1 MRRVFSLRVVL
12 AALLL
17 LAVLGCVRS
26 NLVDP
31 EYRKAYSRLVRPV
44 FTPDT
49 WWQLLAGEE
58 ILQTGSVP
66 RVDSY
71 SFTVAGHEWVAY
83 QWLGEVLMALT
94 HHLGGLQGLVA
105 LTLVLSAV
113 LMFLLY
119 YLAWQR
125 CGNVFA
131 AFLAC
136 VLVMPLLVVS
146 FTLRPQVLG
155 YAFFLITLICLERFR
170 RGEARALWLL
180 PPVFLLWVNIH
191 GTFLFGL
198 LVLGLYWVSG
208 LVEFRCGFL
217 TAQRW
222 SLRQRRHLL
231 VVILLSIVA
240 LTLTP
245 YGTRL
250 AAYPLELS
258 LLQPLN
264 VGLISEWQ
272 PVPLDVWW
280 GKWAG
285 LLLLLFLFGQVIFP
299 LSWRV
304 EEMALLLGAGY
315 AGFVHQRMI
324 VVLALVLAPFLA
336 VALAPP
342 VAGLARWT
350 RNYRPAREYLA
361 LNVGVLVLIAALT
374 VVFLPSRQEI
384 DQAIAGHYPR
394 GAVEYLRRHPVEAPM
409 LNVLHWGGYLTWE
422 LGPEHKVFIDSRI
435 DIYEYAGVFT
445 DYLDIVEA
453 RPRALFL
460 LEKYGVEACLLH
472 RWYPLATFLAA
483 QPDWRSVYADEM
495 SVLYVHES
503 KRLMSVS
510 AVAGA
515 NANSPS
521 LGPNPAPIT
530 KPDRE
535 AIWQ

>member
-125 CGNVFA
+125 CRNVLA

-315 AGFVHQRMI
+315 
-324 VVLALVLAPFLA
+324 
-336 VALAPP
+336 
-342 VAGLARWT
+342 
-350 RNYRPAREYLA
+350 
-361 LNVGVLVLIAALT
+361 
-374 VVFLPSRQEI
+374 
-384 DQAIAGHYPR
+384 
-394 GAVEYLRRHPVEAPM
+394 
-409 LNVLHWGGYLTWE
+409 
-422 LGPEHKVFIDSRI
+422 
-435 DIYEYAGVFT
+435 
-445 DYLDIVEA
+445 
-453 RPRALFL
+453 
-460 LEKYGVEACLLH
+460 
-472 RWYPLATFLAA
+472 
-483 QPDWRSVYADEM
+483 
-495 SVLYVHES
+495 
-503 KRLMSVS
+503 
-510 AVAGA
+510 
-515 NANSPS
+515 
-521 LGPNPAPIT
+521 
-530 KPDRE
+530 
-535 AIWQ
+535 